1 MQVFGEK
8 GGNNM
13 KTETKYSNE
22 PISFRVVE
30 DFLPPPSNLIAKQE
44 TTKITISLNKSS
56 IDFLKSKAR
65 QHKRQIPKN
74 DPPSFG

>member
-1 MQVFGEK
+1 
-8 GGNNM
+8 M

-56 IDFLKSKAR
+56 IDFFKAKAK
-65 QHKRQIPKN
+65 QHKTKYQKMIRQVLDEYSRIYAG
-74 DPPSFG
+74 S